1 MFGWDF
7 SKAAMT
13 VFSRSSST
21 LAPTQPFS
29 DTVVT
34 FDAVSFLA
42 EFGTEPPTIACDPDT
57 RTTANSITVA
67 SKAPTASLLR
77 INPPPWKHGAA
88 PAGAT
93 MNWNGDSTAFQAN
106 LWCGENRPRVFKQS
120 DFGLLLPR
128 ASAPP
133 TPAARRLRSS
143 ARCRWRAGGHSGRRD
158 ACAR

>member
-21 LAPTQPFS
+21 LAPTHPFS

-57 RTTANSITVA
+57 RTTAKSITVE
-67 SKAPTASLLR
+67 SKAPTASRLR
-77 INPPPWKHGAA
+77 IHPPPWKHGAA
-88 PAGAT
+88 PAATT
-93 MNWNGDSTAFQAN
+93 MNWTGT
-106 LWCGENRPRVFKQS
+106 
-120 DFGLLLPR
+120 LPR
-128 ASAPP
+128 FKPACGVAEMAEGGLKSQILPP
-133 TPAARRLRSS
+133 TASR
-143 ARCRWRAGGHSGRRD
+143 
-158 ACAR
+158 